1 MARKLKYH
9 VPMPLAI
16 AALGTGVA
24 LAGTDTWS
32 NVEFILQSEKGLT
45 SLVAAV
51 PVASVAAMLALPAAR
66 MAWRAK
72 KRFEAILLGVVLVAA
87 TTFSLSATLDRTSQ
101 TREAQMAER
110 RSSNMA
116 ATLARQ
122 SLEDAKADVARFE
135 AEAAAERSRG
145 GCGPI
150 CKSWEAK
157 AEAARQRVAEAMAQV
172 RVAGAEKA
180 VDTLA
185 ASVAY
190 FLPVSERTVA
200 TVQPMLLPA
209 VMYLGGIGFIG
220 VGAGALLDRPKKKAQ
235 KKTLNLMSTL
245 IQIWTWEKMILTWN
259 QMIQVKCLTTK
270 ISTTTQ
276 S

>member
-1 MARKLKYH
+1 MARKTKYH
-9 VPMPLAI
+9 VPMPFAI

-51 PVASVAAMLALPAAR
+51 PVASVAAMLALPSSR

-72 KRFEAILLGVVLVAA
+72 KKFEAILLGVVLVAA

-101 TREAQMAER
+101 TRETQMAER

-150 CKSWEAK
+150 CKSWEAR
-157 AEAARQRVAEAMAQV
+157 ADAARQRVAEAMDQV
-172 RVAGAEKA
+172 RTAGAEKA

-209 VMYLGGIGFIG
+209 VMYLGGLGFIG
-220 VGAGALLDRPKKKAQ
+220 VGAGALLDRPDRKAP
-235 KKTLNLMSTL
+235 
-245 IQIWTWEKMILTWN
+245 
-259 QMIQVKCLTTK
+259 VKRKRKSRKPRRPAARKAAPLPKGVVLPFTR
-270 ISTTTQ
+270 
-276 S
+276 

>member
-1 MARKLKYH
+1 MARTTKYH
-9 VPMPLAI
+9 VPMPLAM

-32 NVEFILQSEKGLT
+32 NMEFILGSEKGLT

-66 MAWRAK
+66 AAWRAK
-72 KRFEAILLGVVLVAA
+72 KKFEAGLLACVLVAA

-101 TREAQMAER
+101 TREAQLAER
-110 RSSNMA
+110 KSANMA

-122 SLEDAKADVARFE
+122 ALDEAKADVARFD
-135 AEAAAERSRG
+135 AEAAAERTRG
-145 GCGPI
+145 GCGPV

-157 AEAARQRVAEAMAQV
+157 ADAARVRVAEAIAQV
-172 RVAGAEKA
+172 RTAGAERA

-190 FLPVSERTVA
+190 FVPVSEKTVA

-209 VMYLGGIGFIG
+209 VMYLGGLGFIG
-220 VGAGALLDRPKKKAQ
+220 VGAGAMLDRKPPRKAPTRKASRKAPPKRRSQ
-235 KKTLNLMSTL
+235 KTRRSTVRKTAPQPKGVVLPFTR
-245 IQIWTWEKMILTWN
+245 
-259 QMIQVKCLTTK
+259 
-270 ISTTTQ
+270 
-276 S
+276 

>member
-1 MARKLKYH
+1 MARKTKYH
-9 VPMPLAI
+9 VPMPFAI

-172 RVAGAEKA
+172 RIAGAERA

-209 VMYLGGIGFIG
+209 VMYLGGLGFIG
-220 VGAGALLDRPKKKAQ
+220 VGAGALLDRPKKRKAP
-235 KKTLNLMSTL
+235 
-245 IQIWTWEKMILTWN
+245 
-259 QMIQVKCLTTK
+259 VKRRRRTTAK
-270 ISTTTQ
+270 PRRPAGPAVAANVIPFAR
-276 S
+276 

>member
-1 MARKLKYH
+1 
-9 VPMPLAI
+9 
-16 AALGTGVA
+16 
-24 LAGTDTWS
+24 
-32 NVEFILQSEKGLT
+32 
-45 SLVAAV
+45 
-51 PVASVAAMLALPAAR
+51 
-66 MAWRAK
+66 
-72 KRFEAILLGVVLVAA
+72 VAA

-110 RSSNMA
+110 RSSNVA

-135 AEAAAERSRG
+135 AEAAAERGRG

-209 VMYLGGIGFIG
+209 VMYLGGLGFIG
-220 VGAGALLDRPKKKAQ
+220 VGAGALLDRKPKRKATV
-235 KKTLNLMSTL
+235 KRRRRTTRKPRGPKCPPL
-245 IQIWTWEKMILTWN
+245 IQPVARKRSRNSGTVIPFPA
-259 QMIQVKCLTTK
+259 
-270 ISTTTQ
+270 
-276 S
+276 